1 MGEQTLKIWELE
13 KALQVYGNYSAVED
27 EVGTLISDTDIRTLQ
42 GGRVYCFALFSVLFT
57 LISRS

>member
-27 EVGTLISDTDIRTLQ
+27 EVGTLIPDTDVRMLQ
-42 GGRVYCFALFSVLFT
+42 ACRIYCFALFSVLFV